1 MCANVCL
8 IIELSNVADDGLTL
22 NIYDNIKLSILVL
35 WDQSLN
41 LVSIDTPAF

>member
-1 MCANVCL
+1 MCADVCL
-8 IIELSNVADDGLTL
+8 IIELSNVVDDGLTL

-35 WDQSLN
+35 WEQSLN